1 MSHDIQ
7 VDSRLHATLRA
18 RDILAEV
25 ERERIESIA
34 LALADAEQAAAER
47 LDELRTIRR
56 AHDLLLVELD
66 VVRSERDAAR
76 AEVTALRG
84 VDVERAN
91 AERAWLAERDDL
103 RKQAADAAELRT
115 ALDSERAEAVRA
127 RTAERLFAEESAQLR
142 AALKACKAKGAP

>member
-47 LDELRTIRR
+47 LDDLRTIRR
-56 AHDLLLVELD
+56 AHDLLVAERNEL
-66 VVRSERDAAR
+66 RE
-76 AEVTALRG
+76 EVTALRG
-84 VDVERAN
+84 LDVERAN
-91 AERAWLAERDDL
+91 AERAWLAERD
-103 RKQAADAAELRT
+103 ELRT
-115 ALDSERAEAVRA
+115 AFDIARAERD
-127 RTAERLFAEESAQLR
+127 
-142 AALKACKAKGAP
+142 AALKARKAKGAP